1 MMIYGMLEWALLKT
15 TELAAAISL
24 IKNPNESNLI
34 LCFYLVSYRKTFLI
48 GLSFFIAEISGLTGG
63 FGSYFYGWQIYL
75 GYLLIYSYFVIIQ
88 LKELK
93 AKKEYETRIDVAFC
107 SLALLFLYLWAI
119 GDAYFYP
126 KTETAFYTNY
136 ADISVL
142 LHVLLIS
149 SFYKPRR
156 LLKRLGDKL
165 RRSWRK
171 SSYNYNC
178 QYLLY
183 TFRHRFANETN

>member
-1 MMIYGMLEWALLKT
+1 MIDGVIECLLPKA
-15 TELAAAISL
+15 TELAVTISL

-34 LCFYLVSYRKTFLI
+34 LCFYLVSYRKTFLM
-48 GLSFFIAEISGLTGG
+48 GLSFFVCEITGLTGG
-63 FGSYFYGWQIYL
+63 FGSYNYEWQIYT
-75 GYLLIYSYFVIIQ
+75 GSLLIYSYFVIIQ

-136 ADISVL
+136 ADFSVL

-165 RRSWRK
+165 RRAWCK

>member
-1 MMIYGMLEWALLKT
+1 MIDGVIECLLLKT
-15 TELAAAISL
+15 TEAAAINL
-24 IKNPNESNLI
+24 IKNPNQSNLI
-34 LCFYLVSYRKTFLI
+34 LCFYLVSYRKTFLM
-48 GLSFFIAEISGLTGG
+48 GLSFFVCEVAGVTGG
-63 FGSYFYGWQIYL
+63 FGSYNFGWQIYT
-75 GYLLIYSYFVIIQ
+75 GSLLIYSYFVIIQ

-136 ADISVL
+136 ADLSVL

-165 RRSWRK
+165 RCTWRK
-171 SSYNYNC
+171 SGYNYNC

-183 TFRHRFANETN
+183 TFRHRFANETNQ